1 MAIFEKAM
9 PDGNDVGDGRVL
21 VEFYAPR
28 CSFCRAAE
36 PMLERLK
43 SEYRDVEFYKV
54 NTDLWGGAAIEHK
67 IKSLPTFVLFEDG
80 FEKGRLVGAGKE
92 SARRTLLGGTR

>member
-1 MAIFEKAM
+1 M
-9 PDGNDVGDGRVL
+9 PDGNAVGDGRVL

-28 CSFCRAAE
+28 CGFCRAAE

-43 SEYRDVEFYKV
+43 NEYRGVEFCKV
-54 NTDLWGGAAIEHK
+54 NTDLWSGAAAEHK

-80 FEKGRLVGAGKE
+80 REKGRLVGAGKE
-92 SARRTLLGGTR
+92 SALRSLLGAP